1 MKTKINSVIVI
12 GILVFIAMA
21 CNASFSTAN
30 MSALKFGK
38 NDKADPATTTFNQ
51 GDKVFVVATVANS
64 MSKTK
69 VKFKIEGAGSN
80 LNKDIEMPSS
90 GDAYLEVTNAAA
102 GEYKAEVILLDE
114 SGKELD
120 KKSGSFSVK
129 GDTSKTESPK
139 NPTNADKDTETED
152 AEK

>member
-1 MKTKINSVIVI
+1 MKTKINSVISI

-38 NDKADPATTTFNQ
+38 NDKADPATTNFNQ

-69 VKFKIEGAGSN
+69 VKFKIEGVGSP
-80 LNKDIEMPSS
+80 LTKDIEMPSS
-90 GDAYLEVTNAAA
+90 GDAYLEITNVAA

-129 GDTSKTESPK
+129 GDTTKTESPK